1 MSENAI
7 RFDINVLNKEVFMK
21 IVTSSRRSFISQQNL
36 VRPYWLLLAVLTVLL
51 LSAGLAL
58 AAKPTDATVSWPVA
72 ALSGDQTQADIAY
85 SPDFDVY
92 LLVFL
97 SHEGDNWNI
106 YGQILDGKGYV
117 IEALTPIAVGGG
129 EERGHP
135 AVVYNAAASEFL
147 VVWEET
153 FLNQDWDIH
162 GARLTATGS
171 LIGNGFLIAAR
182 DNPERQPDV
191 AYNSARNEYLVVW
204 KQVVGEGD
212 SAMPDVSGQRL
223 NATGQAVGADFPV
236 TFSNAEE
243 SFPHLAYDRDSNQY
257 LVVWQETGVGSDVNV
272 RGQRVSWDGSWLGG
286 VLDIATNG
294 WVQKD
299 PAVAYASGPR
309 QFLVT
314 WSEQP
319 NSDHRDIVAQRYASS
334 GAPAGGRIVVSSAAN
349 DYRDAPDVVFNARKN
364 AWLVV
369 WEYEIDQT
377 DHDILSRYVDVNG
390 SLSSEYPISS
400 ALGIEAQPA
409 VAAGSGDSSLIV
421 WQQETN
427 GNEDIYASVLGTP
440 AGQPTPT
447 PTLTPTSTPA
457 PLPTPPWP
465 NRIWLPVTLAP

>member
-1 MSENAI
+1 
-7 RFDINVLNKEVFMK
+7 MK
-21 IVTSSRRSFISQQNL
+21 ITASRRHLFAYRQVL
-36 VRPYWLLLAVLTVLL
+36 VRFRWAILLVFVLL
-51 LSAGLAL
+51 LFSAGFAM
-58 AAKPTDATVSWPVA
+58 AAKPAGATVNWPVA
-72 ALSGDQTQADIAY
+72 ALSGDQIQADIAY
-85 SPDFDVY
+85 SPDFDAY
-92 LLVFL
+92 MLVFL
-97 SHEGDNWNI
+97 SHEGNDWNI
-106 YGQILDGKGYV
+106 YGQILDGQGYAV
-117 IEALTPIAVGGG
+117 EALTPIAIGGG

-135 AVVYNAAASEFL
+135 AVAYNAATGEFL
-147 VVWEET
+147 VVWEES

-162 GARLTATGS
+162 GARLTATGA
-171 LIGNGFLIAAR
+171 LIGGAFLIAAR
-182 DNPERQPDV
+182 SNPERQPDV
-191 AYNSARNEYLVVW
+191 AYNSVRNEYLVVW

-223 NATGQAVGADFPV
+223 NATGQAIGADFPV

-243 SFPHLAYDRDSNQY
+243 AFPHLAYDRDSNQY
-257 LVVWQETGVGSDVNV
+257 LVVWQESGVGSDINV
-272 RGQRVSWDGSWLGG
+272 RGRRVSWDGSWLGG

-309 QFLVT
+309 QFLVA

-334 GAPAGGRIVVSSAAN
+334 GAPVGGRIAVSSGTN
-349 DYRDAPDVVFNARKN
+349 DYRDAPDVAFNARKN
-364 AWLVV
+364 AWLAV

-377 DHDILSRYVDVNG
+377 DHDILSRYVNTNG

-409 VAAGSGDSSLIV
+409 VAVGSGDSSLIV

-427 GNEDIYASVLGTP
+427 GDDDIYASVLGTP

-447 PTLTPTSTPA
+447 PLPSPTPS
-457 PLPTPPWP
+457 PTPPP
-465 NRIWLPVTLAP
+465 TPAFNIWLPLSLAP